1 MWVTVAIVA
10 LSTLNSSD
18 LINFLQGKQR
28 SRVLPGLGSRSL
40 LGRGLPGPGRGRGRA
55 RAATGVAIG
64 PRPRP
69 GPQPGSC
76 RDLGSPQPGCD
87 WKVAATRPALG
98 PQPGCDWP
106 AAGLRLAGGRA
117 ATGRSPRPVKGRS
130 GPGALGRSGL
140 ELFDRAVV
148 WQSNVQSLR
157 DFAFR
162 ISHDVCL
169 VREIPFFNF
178 VR

>member
-1 MWVTVAIVA
+1 MCGVRPALRPSSRRTRIAMWVTVAIVA

-28 SRVLPGLGSRSL
+28 SRVLPGPGSRSL
-40 LGRGLPGPGRGRGRA
+40 LGRGLPGPGRGRGRD
-55 RAATGVAIG
+55 RVATGVAIG

-106 AAGLRLAGGRA
+106 AAG
-117 ATGRSPRPVKGRS
+117 PRPVKGRS
-130 GPGALGRSGL
+130 GPGLSVAAGL
-140 ELFDRAVV
+140 SFSIG
-148 WQSNVQSLR
+148 QSFGNLTYKVCGISR
-157 DFAFR
+157 FAFR
-162 ISHDVCL
+162 TT
-169 VREIPFFNF
+169 FA
-178 VR
+178 

>member
-1 MWVTVAIVA
+1 MCGVRPALRPSSRRTRIAMWVTVAIVA

-28 SRVLPGLGSRSL
+28 SRVLPGPGSRLL
-40 LGRGLPGPGRGRGRA
+40 LGRGLPGPGRGRGRD

-64 PRPRP
+64 PRLEPRP
-69 GPQPGSC
+69 GSW
-76 RDLGSPQPGCD
+76 RDLGSPQPARD
-87 WKVAATRPALG
+87 TARN
-98 PQPGCDWP
+98 
-106 AAGLRLAGGRA
+106 RA
-117 ATGRSPRPVKGRS
+117 ATGPRPVKGRS
-130 GPGALGRSGL
+130 GPGALGCSGL

-148 WQSNVQSLR
+148 WQFNVQSLR

-162 ISHDVCL
+162 ISRDVCL
-169 VREIPFFNF
+169 VREIPFLNF